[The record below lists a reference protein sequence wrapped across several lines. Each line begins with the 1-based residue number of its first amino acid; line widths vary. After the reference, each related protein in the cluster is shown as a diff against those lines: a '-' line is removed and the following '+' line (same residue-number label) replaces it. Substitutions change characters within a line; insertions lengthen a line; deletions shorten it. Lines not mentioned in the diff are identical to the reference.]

1 MLADAVRGTSVILII
16 MIVAGAIAYVGDRVG
31 HQVGRKRLTLLGMR
45 PRYTSTIV
53 AIGTGMVIALAVT
66 LTALI
71 FSQQVQTALFKM
83 NQLSLQISTLQGREQ
98 DLEAKVNTGQLVV
111 PVGTLM
117 VPYFTVIKKG
127 TSVEDR
133 IAQVNAF
140 YKEAVQYMNANNQPR
155 GLKKFTPPA
164 DVDDKLKRTFS
175 DPQMTSQL
183 MSSDLLVVA
192 TADQN
197 LYINDSIHFL
207 LGTIPDTRR
216 LGKGQIIASLEIPA
230 GRGADVTLAVQ
241 ELRQI
246 VSNIALSQSV
256 GLAPFIANNVQVVQ
270 GLPNASDMQNMLKNG
285 KGRFVMTA
293 YAADDIYPHTG
304 YIPVVVTLTQ
314 TK

>member
-1 MLADAVRGTSVILII
+1 MLADAIRGTSVIVII

-53 AIGTGMVIALAVT
+53 AVGTGMVIALAVT

-98 DLEAKVNTGQLVV
+98 DLESKVNNGQLVV

-117 VPYFTVIKKG
+117 VPYFSVIKKG

-133 IAQVNAF
+133 IAQVNNF
-140 YKEAVQYMNANNQPR
+140 YKQAVGWMNSTYQPL
-155 GLKKFTPPA
+155 GLKKFSAPA
-164 DVDDKLKRTFS
+164 DAEDQLKRTYS
-175 DPQMTSQL
+175 DPQMTSL
-183 MSSDLLVVA
+183 LLSTDLLLVA

-197 LYINDSIHFL
+197 LYLNDSIHFGL
-207 LGTIPDTRR
+207 QSIPDTRR
-216 LGKGQIIASLEIPA
+216 LGKGQTIASLEIPS
-230 GRGADVTLAVQ
+230 GRGADVTLAVN

-246 VSNIALSQSV
+246 VSNIALGQSV

-270 GLPNASDMQNMLKNG
+270 GLPSANDMQNMLKNG

-293 YAADDIYPHTG
+293 YAAEDIYPHTG
-304 YIPVVVTLTQ
+304 FIPVVVTLTQ

>member
-1 MLADAVRGTSVILII
+1 MLADAIRGTSVILII

-66 LTALI
+66 LTAVI

-98 DLEAKVNTGQLVV
+98 DLEKKVNTGQLVV

-133 IAQVNAF
+133 LAQVNAF
-140 YKEAVQYMNANNQPR
+140 YKQAVQFMNSTYQPL

-164 DVDDKLKRTFS
+164 DADEQLRRTYS
-175 DPQMTSQL
+175 DPQMTNLL
-183 MSSDLLVVA
+183 MSSDLLLVA

-197 LYINDSIHFL
+197 LYINDSIHFG
-207 LGTIPDTRR
+207 LGTIQDTRR
-216 LGKGQIIASLEIPA
+216 LGKGQNIASLEIPA
-230 GRGADVTLAVQ
+230 GRGADFTLAVN

-246 VSNIALSQSV
+246 VSNIALGQAV

-270 GLPNASDMQNMLKNG
+270 GFPNASEMQSMLKNG

-293 YAADDIYPHTG
+293 FAAEDIYPHTG
-304 YIPVVVTLTQ
+304 FIPVVVTLTQ
-314 TK
+314 TR